1 MMKEKKLSWEE
12 LEAKAIYTPEI
23 EDEEIEETKNNKKT
37 KISLRQ
43 RQSTPKIHTKKEQKT
58 KGTTQEP
65 EQKSTNNKT
74 NNFKKTTKKINIEKT
89 TLIIISVIIA
99 IAIMIF
105 SIIFAI
111 LNINNSNII
120 NGIKI

>member
-58 KGTTQEP
+58 KNILFEVIDQELLN
-65 EQKSTNNKT
+65 KSGGIVQGMSGSTIIQGEYIIGAVTHVVVDNP
-74 NNFKKTTKKINIEKT
+74 KKGYGI
-89 TLIIISVIIA
+89 LIVNMLEEA
-99 IAIMIF
+99 E
-105 SIIFAI
+105 
-111 LNINNSNII
+111 N
-120 NGIKI
+120 